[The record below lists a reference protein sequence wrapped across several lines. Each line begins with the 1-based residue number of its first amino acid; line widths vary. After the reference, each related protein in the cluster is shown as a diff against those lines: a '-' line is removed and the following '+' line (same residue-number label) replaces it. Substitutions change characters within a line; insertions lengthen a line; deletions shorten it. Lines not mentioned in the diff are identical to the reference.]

1 MRYRAKVGGAKFL
14 KIAERYIFS
23 LAITYA
29 LTTFALSFYIASGLD
44 LFVSMYIVEYF
55 VLTLLHS
62 PFNTK
67 TQKTTNLIGYFLF
80 GIFIIIVALKVLE
93 ILIGVRL

>member
-1 MRYRAKVGGAKFL
+1 MRCWTKAGGAKLL
-14 KIAERYIFS
+14 KIAERYIVS

-29 LTTFALSFYIASGLD
+29 LTTFALSFYTASGLD
-44 LFVSMYIVEYF
+44 LFVSIYIVEYF
-55 VLTLLHS
+55 ILTLLHS
-62 PFNTK
+62 PFNAK
-67 TQKTTNLIGYFLF
+67 TQKTTSLIGYSLF

>member
-1 MRYRAKVGGAKFL
+1 MRNRAKVGGAKFL

-23 LAITYA
+23 LTITYA
-29 LTTFALSFYIASGLD
+29 LTTFALSFYNASGLD
-44 LFVSMYIVEYF
+44 LFVSVYVVEYF
-55 VLTLLHS
+55 ILTLLHS
-62 PFNTK
+62 PFNMK
-67 TQKTTNLIGYFLF
+67 TQKATNLIGYSLF